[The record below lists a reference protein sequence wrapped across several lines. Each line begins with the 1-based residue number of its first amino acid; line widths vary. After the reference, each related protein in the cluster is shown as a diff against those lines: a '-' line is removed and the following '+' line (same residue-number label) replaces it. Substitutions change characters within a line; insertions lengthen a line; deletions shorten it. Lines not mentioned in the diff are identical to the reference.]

1 MPEQEAASLLNSVLD
16 IGINLIDT
24 ARSYGLSEERI
35 GRHLKNRRSEFVLST
50 KVGYGVP
57 GYQDWTGPCI
67 TAGIDQAL
75 RFLQTDVIDIAHL
88 HSCPLSTLRQGDVV
102 QALQDARAAGKIRVA
117 AYSGDNEPFDWA
129 LHSGHFGSLQTSLN
143 VCDQHALNS
152 VVSAGGHGIGIV
164 AKRTL
169 ANAPWRHTNAP
180 PGSDAA
186 AEAYRER
193 WRIMA
198 LDTGSLDPSE
208 LALRFAA
215 HVPGVSACLVGTRS
229 VEHLRNNAA
238 MIERGPLPE
247 NTALQIR
254 AAFLSHAASWPGQI

>member
-1 MPEQEAASLLNSVLD
+1 MSEQDAASLLNAVLD
-16 IGINLIDT
+16 IGITLIDT

-67 TAGIDQAL
+67 TAGVDQAL

-88 HSCPLSTLRQGDVV
+88 HSCPLSILQQGDVV
-102 QALQDARAAGKIRVA
+102 QALQDAKAAGKIRVA

-129 LHSGHFGSLQTSLN
+129 LQSGRFGSLETSLN
-143 VCDQHALNS
+143 VCDQHAFES
-152 VVSAGGHGIGIV
+152 VASAGRNGVGII

-169 ANAPWRHTNAP
+169 ANAPWRPSNAP
-180 PGSDAA
+180 PGSDSA

-198 LDTGSLDPSE
+198 LDAGSLDPSE
-208 LALRFAA
+208 FALRFAA
-215 HVPGVSACLVGTRS
+215 HIPGVSACLVGTRNA
-229 VEHLRNNAA
+229 EHLRNNA
-238 MIERGPLPE
+238 MMMERGPLPE
-247 NTALQIR
+247 STVRRIR
-254 AAFLSHAASWPGQI
+254 DAFLPHTASWPGQI

>member
-1 MPEQEAASLLNSVLD
+1 MPEQEAASLLNAVLD
-16 IGINLIDT
+16 IGITLIDT

-35 GRHLKNRRSEFVLST
+35 GRHLKGRRSEFVLST

-88 HSCPLSTLRQGDVV
+88 HSCPLSILEQGDVV
-102 QALQDARAAGKIRVA
+102 QALQDARAAGKIRSA
-117 AYSGDNEPFDWA
+117 AYSGDNEPFEWA
-129 LHSGHFGSLQTSLN
+129 LHSGRFGSLQTSLN
-143 VCDQHALNS
+143 VCDQHAIES
-152 VVSAGGHGIGIV
+152 VASADGQGIGII

-169 ANAPWRHTNAP
+169 ANAPWRVSSAP
-180 PGSDAA
+180 PGSDSA

-198 LDTGSLDPSE
+198 LDAGSLDPSE

-215 HVPGVSACLVGTRS
+215 YLPGVSACLVGTRNP
-229 VEHLRNNAA
+229 EHLRNNAS

-247 NTALQIR
+247 NMARRIR
-254 AAFLSHAASWPGQI
+254 DAFLPYSASWPGQI